1 MRPRGNRFAD
11 LTKPQ
16 RGIMLICKHQGG
28 RLAQPSGTSHQ
39 DHIFSVLSDGS
50 APARSALAAS
60 WQRSLSIHGL
70 DPDSD
75 KLPETI
81 TEARLQEAR
90 KSLGPLLDAAQGV
103 LDRLYLAVGG
113 AGACVLLTDR
123 DGVAVDRRGAT
134 ADDAVFH
141 AWRLWPGAV
150 WSEAKEGTNGIGTCL
165 AEKRA
170 VTIHRD
176 QHFHTR
182 NIGLTCMDAPIY
194 DHRGELAGAL
204 DVSSARGDLDETCMA
219 LISAAVADAARNIE
233 TQAFREAFPNARIL
247 LAPTNDAYGSAL
259 LALDRDDLVIGATRA
274 ARAAYGITEDRIRA
288 HLPAADLL
296 HPPRPQAKDDL
307 AEAERGA
314 IRRAIARAEGNVSAA
329 ARALGVSRATL
340 YRKMDRLGMGAG

>member
-1 MRPRGNRFAD
+1 
-11 LTKPQ
+11 
-16 RGIMLICKHQGG
+16 
-28 RLAQPSGTSHQ
+28 LAQPSGTSHQ
-39 DHIFSVLSDGS
+39 DRIFAVLSDGS

-60 WQRSLSIHGL
+60 WQRSLSVHGL

-75 KLPETI
+75 APPETI
-81 TEARLQEAR
+81 TETRLREAR
-90 KSLGPLLDAAQGV
+90 GALGSLLEAAQGV
-103 LDRLYLAVGG
+103 LDRLYLTVGG
-113 AGACVLLTDR
+113 AGACVLMTDR
-123 DGVAVDRRGAT
+123 DGVAVDRRGAP

-165 AEKRA
+165 AERRA

-182 NIGLTCMDAPIY
+182 NIGLTCIDAPIY

-204 DVSSARGDLDETCMA
+204 DVSSARGDLNEAYMG

-233 TQAFREAFPNARIL
+233 ALAFREAFPDARIL
-247 LAPTNDAYGSAL
+247 IAPTNDAHGSAL

-274 ARAAYGITEDRIRA
+274 ARAAYGITEDRIRGQ
-288 HLPAADLL
+288 LPASDLL
-296 HPPRPQAKDDL
+296 AAPRPQAQDDL

-314 IRRAIARAEGNVSAA
+314 IRRAIARTEGNVSAA

-340 YRKMDRLGMGAG
+340 YRKM